1 MPKTETKEIV
11 QYQWIKGDN
20 QGTIETYKDT
30 KGKFLVFES
39 GRRCSDAVLGE
50 FMIKIDPEN
59 PSLQFEDPVGTEP
72 TVVKPELVKVNKPIE
87 PKVEKTPKQESHVIP
102 LIEMAKKDKT
112 KLNVRLEIEL
122 PKKTFIKVMED
133 SFKDDILEVL
143 SEYIVSEIEDPKQY
157 LIDSLKGSISEWYK
171 YNNKTKNNATQ
182 QQK

>member
-11 QYQWIKGDN
+11 QYQWIKGEN

-30 KGKFLVFES
+30 EGKFLVFES
-39 GRRCSDAVLGE
+39 GRKCSNEVVNE
-50 FMIKIDPEN
+50 FMLKIDMDNTP
-59 PSLQFEDPVGTEP
+59 LQFEDPLQKPLAPQP
-72 TVVKPELVKVNKPIE
+72 TLVKVDKPIE
-87 PKVEKTPKQESHVIP
+87 PKVQKPAKEESHVIP

-133 SFKDDILEVL
+133 SFDDDILEVL

>member
-1 MPKTETKEIV
+1 MPKTETKEVV
-11 QYQWIKGDN
+11 QYQWVKGEN
-20 QGTIETYKDT
+20 QGTVETYKNT
-30 KGKFLVFES
+30 EGKFLVFES
-39 GRRCSDAVLGE
+39 GRRCNIEIASE
-50 FMIKIDPEN
+50 FMLKIDMDN
-59 PSLQFEDPVGTEP
+59 PVLQFEDPLAKAPQP
-72 TVVKPELVKVNKPIE
+72 TLVKVNKPIE
-87 PKVEKTPKQESHVIP
+87 PKVQKPVKEESHVIP

-182 QQK
+182 RQK

>member
-11 QYQWIKGDN
+11 QYQWIKGEN
-20 QGTIETYKDT
+20 QGTVETYKDT
-30 KGKFLVFES
+30 EGKFLVFES
-39 GRRCSDAVLGE
+39 GRRCSSDLIEE
-50 FMIKIDPEN
+50 FLMKIDIDN
-59 PSLQFEDPVGTEP
+59 PTLQFEDPIHETKAQQP
-72 TVVKPELVKVNKPIE
+72 TLVKVEKPIE
-87 PKVEKTPKQESHVIP
+87 PKVQKPAKEESHVIP